1 MENNSAEINRTR
13 NKIIKE
19 VQQSNALAFQPEILG
34 SSISESFDVLGR
46 AFEGTAQKFAE
57 VQLAL
62 NNGSSKDPKADSKIV
77 SQLQNAPKKAIS
89 FMENLV
95 GELSTVEDR
104 NFDINNNAE
113 YSILNAMITKKP
125 GFSPKQ
131 GFALDM
137 NLNEDGTQELIANGP
152 GLREGGLKINSG
164 TLESL
169 TEAGQSIVAQTPEI
183 EKDMESLLA
192 ESQLFDVS
200 MVGKDGKLTGDAS
213 INEEFILK
221 GPEGKPVYEEIELG
235 EGKARNVLQYDEEK
249 LAAKLKPF
257 IDAEI
262 AGIIEMGEE
271 GVIAAWNTV
280 ILPNATQSDEM
291 ETSKTI
297 SAGDDSWLYERDL
310 PLSPDK
316 KELFAEKYK
325 QHFLRDYLYKFTKN
339 QLPTIEEDRE
349 IFNIK
354 VDMKND
360 AKLNTLLKKYG
371 L

>member
-46 AFEGTAQKFAE
+46 AFEGTAQKFAKA
-57 VQLAL
+57 QLAL
-62 NNGSSKDPKADSKIV
+62 KNGSSKDAKADSKIV

-169 TEAGQSIVAQTPEI
+169 TEAGQSIVAITPSSPI
-183 EKDMESLLA
+183 SIIPA
-192 ESQLFDVS
+192 IS
-200 MVGKDGKLTGDAS
+200 AS
-213 INEEFILK
+213 IK
-221 GPEGKPVYEEIELG
+221 GF
-235 EGKARNVLQYDEEK
+235 N
-249 LAAKLKPF
+249 LAASFSSSYCKTFL
-257 IDAEI
+257 A
-262 AGIIEMGEE
+262 
-271 GVIAAWNTV
+271 
-280 ILPNATQSDEM
+280 LPSP
-291 ETSKTI
+291 SSI
-297 SAGDDSWLYERDL
+297 SS
-310 PLSPDK
+310 
-316 KELFAEKYK
+316 
-325 QHFLRDYLYKFTKN
+325 
-339 QLPTIEEDRE
+339 
-349 IFNIK
+349 
-354 VDMKND
+354 
-360 AKLNTLLKKYG
+360 
-371 L
+371 